1 MNNKEIITEII
12 EDLESNNEITWPN
25 YGKINREKLIEC
37 WSVYRDIPDSQYYG
51 YKAKNGPGEAYKKIF
66 SYTNKTNT
74 KPWRDYVL
82 EQYNYKYCP
91 KCKNI
96 LSYDNFNTG
105 SQHVNKKSASCKS
118 CTNTK
123 SSKHYQENKPLYNAK
138 SAKYRASKLQ
148 RTPEW
153 SSNEEIKE
161 IYKNCPEGY
170 HVDHVIPL
178 QGELVSGLHVAE
190 NLQYLTAHDNLA
202 KSNKFEVT

>member
-96 LSYDNFNTG
+96 LVLED
-105 SQHVNKKSASCKS
+105 
-118 CTNTK
+118 
-123 SSKHYQENKPLYNAK
+123 
-138 SAKYRASKLQ
+138 
-148 RTPEW
+148 
-153 SSNEEIKE
+153 
-161 IYKNCPEGY
+161 
-170 HVDHVIPL
+170 
-178 QGELVSGLHVAE
+178 
-190 NLQYLTAHDNLA
+190 
-202 KSNKFEVT
+202 